1 MSNWLVTRVGF
12 GLFSLILLSAPATVF
27 AQEKKPDSA
36 KNDDWSFKL
45 GVGAMYGSD
54 YEGSDDYEVMALP
67 LVDVTWRDIVSVGTI
82 GGPGIKVKVLKVKG
96 PTPQDELSV
105 TTSLGYFMGRDADEN
120 DALKGLGDIDA
131 NMTAGLGLEYKFNQ
145 FSFNAD
151 LQQDISGD
159 RDGTV
164 LSTGLSYNTSFGLK
178 KTRFSFGPEVIWASD
193 DYMQNMFGISSSQA
207 SNSERGYSA
216 YNAEA
221 GIKEVGLN
229 AMVMHQ
235 ITENVSMMGSVGYSQ
250 FMGDAADSPLV
261 KDEGDENQFETMLG
275 IVYSW

>member
-45 GVGAMYGSD
+45 GVGGMYGSD

-216 YNAEA
+216 YKAEA